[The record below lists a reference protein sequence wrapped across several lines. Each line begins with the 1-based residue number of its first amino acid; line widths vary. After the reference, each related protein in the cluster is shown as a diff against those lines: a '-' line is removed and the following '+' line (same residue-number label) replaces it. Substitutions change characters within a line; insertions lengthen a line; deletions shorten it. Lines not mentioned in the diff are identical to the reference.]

1 MKTVKLNNGVDMP
14 VFGLGTYKIKP
25 EDARN
30 GVREAIRNGYRLID
44 TANAYG
50 NERAVG
56 RGIKESGVKREDIFI
71 STKLWVNE
79 YKNENAIDETL
90 ERLGVD
96 YIDLL
101 FIHQPVGDYLA
112 GYKKLEKA
120 YKEGKIRTIGISNF
134 YGKALKKI
142 LDNAEIKPQVI
153 QVERHP
159 YYTGKDI
166 NDILEENNI
175 QVMAWYPL
183 GHGDKRL
190 IYNSIFKEIG
200 EKYGKTPVQVILR
213 WHIQMGYV
221 VIPGSKNV
229 DHIKENLNIFDFELS
244 KFDMDMIS
252 VLDREKKYSEINIL
266 AKIFFKLLRPKYEKV
281 ALTVVNN
288 QNKKYKFI

>member
-252 VLDREKKYSEINIL
+252 VLDKEKKYSEINIL

-281 ALTVVNN
+281 ALTVTNN

>member
-1 MKTVKLNNGVDMP
+1 M
-14 VFGLGTYKIKP
+14 
-25 EDARN
+25 
-30 GVREAIRNGYRLID
+30 
-44 TANAYG
+44 
-50 NERAVG
+50 
-56 RGIKESGVKREDIFI
+56 KREDVFI

-166 NDILEENNI
+166 NDILEANNI

-190 IYNSIFKEIG
+190 MYNSIFKEIG

-244 KFDMDMIS
+244 QFDMDMIS
-252 VLDREKKYSEINIL
+252 VLDKEKKYSEINIL

-281 ALTVVNN
+281 ALTVTNN

>member
-1 MKTVKLNNGVDMP
+1 METVKLNNGVDMP

-183 GHGDKRL
+183 GHGDKKL

>member
-183 GHGDKRL
+183 GHGDKKL

>member
-244 KFDMDMIS
+244 QFDMDMIS
-252 VLDREKKYSEINIL
+252 VLDKEKKYSEINIL